1 MAKILLNKKNFLE
14 YVNNLKNP
22 NAQGKALGLTLGT
35 TIAGGTIGALTGEVL
50 GNPFGGAGVG
60 AALGGAAGV
69 YKSKKYFTEASK
81 VFKISRKLIKAVDN
95 QNKRLGDNHPT
106 TIKNKEKFKEVFS
119 KKPNE
124 NKTVLTEASES
135 KPEKSQIV
143 RCTGIKEKKGF
154 SCKEELKRG
163 KPTGKFFITTH
174 RARSK
179 SYDSFDKIPQSI
191 INFIDSTG

>member
-1 MAKILLNKKNFLE
+1 MARLILNKKDFLN
-14 YVNNLKNP
+14 YVDNLKNP
-22 NAQGKALGLTLGT
+22 NAQGNALGLTLGT

-60 AALGGAAGV
+60 AALGGVAGA
-69 YKSKKYFTEASK
+69 YKSKKYFAESSK
-81 VFKISRKLIKAVDN
+81 VFKISKKLIEVADK
-95 QNKRLGDNHPT
+95 QNKRLGKDHPT
-106 TIKNKEKFKEVFS
+106 TIKNKEKFKEIFS
-119 KKPNE
+119 KKSTEP
-124 NKTVLTEASES
+124 KTVLTEASES
-135 KPEKSQIV
+135 KPEKSKNV
-143 RCTGIKEKKGF
+143 PCKGIKEKKGF

-179 SYDSFDKIPQSI
+179 NYDSFDKIPQSV